1 MTVTTQTLIGRITK
15 GPELHRI
22 PGSPVQ
28 NVTFTLE
35 QRPALAERGK
45 RRAAA
50 GPLLLRCIAW
60 RGMAQL
66 IAETFRAGD
75 RVIVIGA
82 LQQRSGRAAG
92 SAPHSS
98 MELEVTDIG
107 ALLHDGMPLRR
118 TVPTAGEPD

>member
-1 MTVTTQTLIGRITK
+1 MQTLIGRIRK

-50 GPLLLRCIAW
+50 GPLLLRCVAW

-66 IAETFRAGD
+66 IADTFRAGD

-82 LQQRSGRAAG
+82 LRERSGRAAG
-92 SAPHSS
+92 SAPHPSI
-98 MELEVTDIG
+98 ELEVSDIG
-107 ALLHDGMPLRR
+107 ALLHEGMPFLR
-118 TVPTAGEPD
+118 VVTAGGEAD